1 MISYTEAMVEIIK
14 KQLLELYS
22 LRKDVQGLVLM
33 HNVEKFPF
41 HTNEYVFY
49 LLVVSTKEEN
59 ITKVEHLEINH
70 ERIFIRTVHSRELQD
85 SNTTQHRYNLMDWLM
100 SGEIIADSQ
109 QYLAKMKQQIIEFPN
124 KLRDQRKLCEFSG
137 YLETLFQA
145 KRNLS
150 VGNVLDAYSQI
161 LGSIHHWAN
170 LVLIEEG
177 IHPELTVWKQLR
189 KVHPGVYKL
198 YEELIASPETIEQRV
213 ELVMLACEFSV
224 MSKMKIYCKY
234 LLDIMS
240 EKKESWSISELQ
252 QHPQLQYIVDD
263 ISLVIQ
269 KLVQGHHL
277 KEVAILNKD
286 VQNNVVE
293 LQYVLNY

>member
-1 MISYTEAMVEIIK
+1 VETIK
-14 KQLLELYS
+14 KQLLELYAF
-22 LRKDVQGLVLM
+22 REDVQGLVLM
-33 HNVEKFPF
+33 HNMERFPF
-41 HTNEYVFY
+41 HTNEYVYY
-49 LLVVSTKEEN
+49 LLVVSTSEN
-59 ITKVEHLEINH
+59 VVRKVEHLEINR
-70 ERIFIRTVHSRELQD
+70 ERVFVRSVHIRELE
-85 SNTTQHRYNLMDWLM
+85 SSSATQNRYNLMDWLM
-100 SGEIIADSQ
+100 SGEIIADSE
-109 QYLAKMKQQIIEFPN
+109 QYLDKLKQQIIKFPN

-161 LGSIHHWAN
+161 LISIHHWAN
-170 LVLIEEG
+170 IVLIEEG
-177 IHPELTVWKQLR
+177 IHPELTVWKQIR

-224 MSKMKIYCKY
+224 MSKMKICCKY
-234 LLDIMS
+234 LLDIMN
-240 EKKESWSISELQ
+240 EKEEPWSISELQ

-263 ISLVIQ
+263 ITLVVQ

-277 KEVAILNKD
+277 REVGILNND
-286 VQNNVVE
+286 IQDNVIE
-293 LQYVLNY
+293 LQYVLNN

>member
-1 MISYTEAMVEIIK
+1 METIK
-14 KQLLELYS
+14 KQLLELYAF
-22 LRKDVQGLVLM
+22 REDVQGLVLM
-33 HNVEKFPF
+33 HNMERFPF

-49 LLVVSTKEEN
+49 LLVVSTSDSVVR
-59 ITKVEHLEINH
+59 KVEHLEINH
-70 ERIFIRTVHSRELQD
+70 ERIFVRTVHIRELE
-85 SNTTQHRYNLMDWLM
+85 SSSATQNRYNLMDWLM
-100 SGEIIADSQ
+100 SGEIIADSE
-109 QYLAKMKQQIIEFPN
+109 QYLDKMKQQIIKFPN

-161 LGSIHHWAN
+161 LISIHHWAN
-170 LVLIEEG
+170 IVLIEEG
-177 IHPELTVWKQLR
+177 IHPELTVWKQIR

-224 MSKMKIYCKY
+224 MSKMKICCKY

-240 EKKESWSISELQ
+240 EKEESWSISDLQ
-252 QHPQLQYIVDD
+252 QHPHLHYIVDD
-263 ISLVIQ
+263 ITLVVQ

-277 KEVAILNKD
+277 KEVGILNKD
-286 VQNNVVE
+286 AQDNVIE
-293 LQYVLNY
+293 LQYVLNN

>member
-1 MISYTEAMVEIIK
+1 METIK
-14 KQLLELYS
+14 KQLLELYAF
-22 LRKDVQGLVLM
+22 REDVQGLVLM
-33 HNVEKFPF
+33 HNMERFPF
-41 HTNEYVFY
+41 HTNEYVYY
-49 LLVVSTKEEN
+49 LLVVSTSEN
-59 ITKVEHLEINH
+59 VVRKVEHLEINR
-70 ERIFIRTVHSRELQD
+70 ERVFVRSVHIRELE
-85 SNTTQHRYNLMDWLM
+85 SSSATQNRYNLMDWLM
-100 SGEIIADSQ
+100 SGEIIADSE
-109 QYLAKMKQQIIEFPN
+109 QYLDKLKQQIIKFPN

-161 LGSIHHWAN
+161 LISIHHWAN
-170 LVLIEEG
+170 IVLIEEG
-177 IHPELTVWKQLR
+177 IHPELTVWKQIR

-224 MSKMKIYCKY
+224 MSKMKICCKY
-234 LLDIMS
+234 LLDIMN
-240 EKKESWSISELQ
+240 EKEEPWSISELQ

-263 ISLVIQ
+263 ITLVVQ

-277 KEVAILNKD
+277 REVGILNND
-286 VQNNVVE
+286 IQDNVIE
-293 LQYVLNY
+293 LQYVLNN

>member
-1 MISYTEAMVEIIK
+1 METIK

-22 LRKDVQGLVLM
+22 FRKDVQGLVLM
-33 HNVEKFPF
+33 HNMERFPF

-49 LLVVSTKEEN
+49 LLVVSTSESVVR
-59 ITKVEHLEINH
+59 KVEHLEING
-70 ERIFIRTVHSRELQD
+70 ERVFVRTVHLRELE
-85 SNTTQHRYNLMDWLM
+85 SSSATQNRYNLMDWLM
-100 SGEIIADSQ
+100 SGEIIADSE
-109 QYLAKMKQQIIEFPN
+109 QYLDKMKQQIIKFPN

-161 LGSIHHWAN
+161 LISIHHWAN
-170 LVLIEEG
+170 IVLIEEG
-177 IHPELTVWKQLR
+177 IHPELTVWKQIR

-224 MSKMKIYCKY
+224 MSKMKICCKY
-234 LLDIMS
+234 LLDIMK
-240 EKKESWSISELQ
+240 EKEEPWSISELQ
-252 QHPQLQYIVDD
+252 QHPQLHYIVDD
-263 ISLVIQ
+263 ITLVVQ

-277 KEVAILNKD
+277 KEVGVLAKEAQD
-286 VQNNVVE
+286 NVIE
-293 LQYVLNY
+293 LEYVLSN